1 MEQSY
6 PLHYCI
12 QCHLPHNRTG
22 YEKAHVAQSPTL
34 SYQTLEF
41 TLSIVLLTG
50 SGTKLFENC
59 IIVDNRGN
67 HVSTGSSKKEWGLD
81 Y

>member
-12 QCHLPHNRTG
+12 QCHLPHDSTG
-22 YEKAHVAQSPTL
+22 YKKAHVAQSPTL

-67 HVSTGSSKKEWGLD
+67 HASSSKKEWGLD